1 MTLPKLVA
9 SLALLAL
16 VLTALTAW
24 RVSARGAAL
33 AAQFPPTGQFVQVDG
48 RQVHAIVAG
57 AGPDVVLI
65 HGASGNAR
73 DVTLALQA
81 DLAKTFRVTA
91 FDRPGLG
98 WSDPIADDS
107 LKGQAIHLARAA
119 QALGISDPVLV
130 GQSYGGSVALAWALH
145 APLKP
150 KSLVLISAPSL
161 PWPGK
166 LDIWYRITKTAPG
179 QAIALPL
186 AAAFV
191 PESVVDAA
199 ITGVFAPDPVPEGYG
214 QAIAAPLALRLG
226 SLGVNAA
233 HVNALRDQLV
243 AMEPLYAGLTLP
255 IEVLHGSADTIVPLA
270 IHSDPLSHLLPN
282 ARLTTLEGTGHMPHF
297 SRRTEVLAAITRA
310 ALP

>member
-179 QAIALPL
+179 RAIALPL

-255 IEVLHGSADTIVPLA
+255 IEVLHGTADTIVPLA

>member
-1 MTLPKLVA
+1 MILPKLAA
-9 SLALLAL
+9 SLVGLAL

-24 RVSARGAAL
+24 RVTARGAAL
-33 AAQFPPTGQFVQVDG
+33 AAQFPPAGQFVQVDG
-48 RQVHAIVAG
+48 IKVHAIVAG
-57 AGPDVVLI
+57 QGPDVVLI

-81 DLAKTFRVTA
+81 DLARSFRVTA

-98 WSDPIADDS
+98 WSDPIKDDS
-107 LKGQAIHLARAA
+107 LRGQAIHLARAA
-119 QALGISDPVLV
+119 AALRITDPVVV

-150 KSLVLISAPSL
+150 KSLVLISAPSM

-166 LDIWYRITKTAPG
+166 LDIWYRITDTALG
-179 QAIALPL
+179 RAIALPL

-191 PESVVDAA
+191 PERVVDAS
-199 ITGVFAPDPVPEGYG
+199 IVGVFAPDKVPQGYA

-233 HVNALRDQLV
+233 QVNALRDQLV

-255 IEVLHGSADTIVPLA
+255 VELLHGTADTIVPLA
-270 IHSDPLSHLLPN
+270 IHSDPLSALLPD

-297 SRRTEVLAAITRA
+297 SRRREVLAAITRA

>member
-1 MTLPKLVA
+1 MTLPKLAA

-179 QAIALPL
+179 RAIALPL

>member
-1 MTLPKLVA
+1 MTLPKLAA

-16 VLTALTAW
+16 VLGGVTAW
-24 RVSARGAAL
+24 RVAARGAE
-33 AAQFPPTGQFVQVDG
+33 FGRTFTPTGQFVQVDG
-48 RQVHAIVAG
+48 IRVHVIVAG
-57 AGPDVVLI
+57 QGPDVVLI

-81 DLAKTFRVTA
+81 DLAQTFRVTA

-119 QALGISDPVLV
+119 TALGISDPVLV

-145 APLKP
+145 APLQP

-166 LDIWYRITKTAPG
+166 LDIWYRITDTALG
-179 QAIALPL
+179 RAIALPL

-191 PESVVDAA
+191 PQSVVEAS
-199 ITGVFAPDPVPEGYG
+199 INGVFAPDPVPQGYG

-233 HVNALRDQLV
+233 QVNALRDQLV
-243 AMEPLYAGLTLP
+243 AMQPLYTGLTLP
-255 IEVLHGSADTIVPLA
+255 VTLLHGTADTIVPLA
-270 IHSDPLSHLLPN
+270 IHSGPLAHLLPN

-297 SRRTEVLAAITRA
+297 SRRHEVLAAITRA